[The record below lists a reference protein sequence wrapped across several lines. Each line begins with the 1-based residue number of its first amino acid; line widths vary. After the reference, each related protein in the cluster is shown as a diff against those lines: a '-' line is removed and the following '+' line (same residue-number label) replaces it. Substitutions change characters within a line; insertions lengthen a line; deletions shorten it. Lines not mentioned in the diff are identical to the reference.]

1 MESTSGETDP
11 TLYNQV
17 RQSCRPRLE
26 DPDVEL
32 IVRLL
37 PPKTR
42 SAIRQIHLR
51 ELVLRYKQQADPD
64 KIDHDAFIRNVIRRS
79 LRDAELSWRPEQLH
93 AQMQHNLGL
102 YMTLPKDAK
111 PVTYPETDA
120 PPESL
125 NHTTDLHKE
134 RSKATSLNNSA
145 MRRRLGAASALEN
158 GKSYTGSWARSLST
172 RRYPRGTT
180 R

>member
-1 MESTSGETDP
+1 MQSTDGEPDSA
-11 TLYNQV
+11 LYNQV
-17 RQSCRPRLE
+17 RQSCRPKLE

-32 IVRLL
+32 ILRLL
-37 PPKTR
+37 PPRTR
-42 SAIRQIHLR
+42 SAIEHVHLR
-51 ELVLRYKQQADPD
+51 ELVSQYKQQVDPG
-64 KIDHDAFIRNVIRRS
+64 KIDHNAFIRNVIRRS

-102 YMTLPKDAK
+102 YVTLPTNAK
-111 PVTYPETDA
+111 PVTYPEMDA

-134 RSKATSLNNSA
+134 RSKLTSLSNSA

-158 GKSYTGSWARSLST
+158 GKSYAGSWTRSLPT
-172 RRYPRGTT
+172 RRYPR
-180 R
+180 